1 MGNRSVTLG
10 LILPE
15 VPLSKVF
22 SGKNLREGER
32 LRQKIVHRLNNPL
45 RIGADGELVSGRFVK
60 EWLELGQVALPDFG
74 GVVEETVEHDGFV
87 ELLRGN
93 GRYGCFWRIVAGQ

>member
-1 MGNRSVTLG
+1 MALPRKARIIAWLPVFEELVLTGNLKCNRSVPLG

-32 LRQKIVHRLNNPL
+32 LP
-45 RIGADGELVSGRFVK
+45 
-60 EWLELGQVALPDFG
+60 
-74 GVVEETVEHDGFV
+74 
-87 ELLRGN
+87 
-93 GRYGCFWRIVAGQ
+93 

>member
-1 MGNRSVTLG
+1 MRELVLTPKFRRKRPVPLG

-32 LRQKIVHRLNNPL
+32 LR
-45 RIGADGELVSGRFVK
+45 LVVLFVN
-60 EWLELGQVALPDFG
+60 L
-74 GVVEETVEHDGFV
+74 
-87 ELLRGN
+87 
-93 GRYGCFWRIVAGQ
+93 